1 MITGV
6 RCGHGNS
13 VAGSSHWRSS
23 ANRIRSAAVR
33 GGRGQGRRDDAV
45 RRGGR
50 GARAASLWAGDRL
63 LAAVEPSVGYGGSDT
78 VPEVFRASLDPL
90 ALLTAA
96 AAVTTRVQL
105 GTSTLNAPWYPP
117 AVLARHALT
126 VDRVSGGRLLLG
138 LGTGW
143 SPEEYAA
150 VGVPMAERGDRLDE
164 ALDVLDTWWNDD
176 PVAHD
181 GPTATIAP
189 SHVRVKPHG
198 IPVYLAGWAPRARRR
213 IARRADGFLPVVTPG
228 VRDLDAAVARPW
240 AELRAAAA
248 EAGRDPAAIG
258 AVLRVNLPPGSTVAD
273 AASTLCRVRDETEVP
288 HAFVDL
294 MYLPGAAAGGG
305 AALRVA
311 EEVLAAV

>member
-1 MITGV
+1 MRIGFGLPQFGAAAARAEETM
-6 RCGHGNS
+6 RFA
-13 VAGSSHWRSS
+13 AG
-23 ANRIRSAAVR
+23 AEEL
-33 GGRGQGRRDDAV
+33 G
-45 RRGGR
+45 
-50 GARAASLWAGDRL
+50 AASLWAGDRL
-63 LAAVEPSVGYGGSDT
+63 LAAVEPSVGYGGTDT
-78 VPEVFRASLDPL
+78 VPEQFRASLDPL

-117 AVLARHALT
+117 ALLARHALS
-126 VDRVSGGRLLLG
+126 VDRISAGRLLLG

-150 VGVPMAERGDRLDE
+150 VGVPMAQRGDRLDE
-164 ALDVLDTWWNDD
+164 ALDVLDAWWNDD
-176 PVAHD
+176 PVTHD
-181 GPTATIAP
+181 GPTGTIAP
-189 SHVRVKPHG
+189 SHVQVKPHG

-213 IARRADGFLPVVTPG
+213 IALRADGFLPVVTPG
-228 VRDLDAAVARPW
+228 VQDLTAAVSAPW

-248 EAGRDPAAIG
+248 DAGRDADAVG

-273 AASTLCRVRDETEVP
+273 AVATLRRVRDETAVT

-294 MYLPGAAAGGG
+294 MYLPGAAAGGA
-305 AALRVA
+305 AALRLA